1 MAQLYG
7 DTDYRDALLS
17 LLPRGRVWPRD
28 PGSAQYAV
36 AVGLAPTFGRLDARA
51 QALLVDAFPAF
62 TVELLPE
69 WEASLGLPD
78 LCEGD
83 DQTLE
88 QRRAQVLS
96 RLVEGGGQSIAYFT
110 GVLARLGYTGA
121 TITEYAPF
129 RAGVS
134 TVGAPLAGDD
144 WWFAWTINLPD
155 LRTFRFQAD
164 QSAVGEPLIS
174 YSDTS
179 VFCVIAAIK
188 PAHTVVTY
196 TFDPA

>member
-1 MAQLYG
+1 MLA
-7 DTDYRDALLS
+7 
-17 LLPRGRVWPRD
+17 LLPRGRAWPRD
-28 PGSAQYAV
+28 AASVQHQV
-36 AVGLAPTFGRLDARA
+36 ASGLAPTFGRLDARA

-78 LCEGD
+78 RCEGEF
-83 DQTLE
+83 QTLE

-96 RLVEGGGQSIAYFT
+96 RLVDGGGQSIAYFT
-110 GVLARLGYTGA
+110 GVLDRLGYTGA

-134 TVGAPLAGDD
+134 AVGMPLTGDD
-144 WWFAWTINLPD
+144 WWFAWNINLPD
-155 LRTFRFQAD
+155 LRVFRFHAD
-164 QSAVGEPLIS
+164 QSAVGEPLVS
-174 YSDTS
+174 YSDLS

-188 PAHTVVTY
+188 PAHTLVTY
-196 TFDPA
+196 TFD